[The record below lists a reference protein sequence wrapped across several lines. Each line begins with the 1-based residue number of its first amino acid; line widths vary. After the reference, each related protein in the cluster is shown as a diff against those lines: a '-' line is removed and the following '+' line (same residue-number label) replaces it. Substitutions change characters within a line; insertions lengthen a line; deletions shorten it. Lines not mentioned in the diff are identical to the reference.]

1 MDDAEARPDESR
13 VDAARR
19 RSRIARI
26 ALATGAAAVFGG
38 GIALTRAS
46 APGHAATTPTPAR
59 HTLQTPSSYLQQ
71 LNQQSFQPGT
81 IAPPQTPSQPPPT
94 ATGQS

>member
-1 MDDAEARPDESR
+1 MEDLAERLDQSR
-13 VDAARR
+13 IDAARR

-26 ALATGAAAVFGG
+26 TLATGGAAVFGA
-38 GIALTRAS
+38 GIAVTHAS
-46 APGHAATTPTPAR
+46 AAGHTATTPTQAT
-59 HTLQTPSSYLQQ
+59 HTLRTPPSYLQQ
-71 LNQQSFQPGT
+71 LDQQSIQPGT